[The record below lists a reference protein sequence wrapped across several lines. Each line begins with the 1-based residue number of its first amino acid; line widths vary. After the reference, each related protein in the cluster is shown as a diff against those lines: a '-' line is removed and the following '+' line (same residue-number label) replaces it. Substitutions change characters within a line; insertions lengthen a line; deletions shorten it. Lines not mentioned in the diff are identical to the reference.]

1 MKTNLV
7 ETAVGAVVILIAAAF
22 FTFAYTTSG
31 IGRGAGGSTLTA
43 EFDNAA
49 GINIGSDV
57 RMSGVKI
64 GTVVDQKLNLE
75 NYQAALTIS
84 VDPNIKIPEDSTA
97 KITSEGLLGS
107 NFVALEPGGSETLLK
122 SGDRL
127 TYTQGAVDI
136 WSLVSQYMFDS
147 SKEKSETSPQSE
159 PPATTSQE
167 PAQKTE
173 EPAPQPQQ

>member
-7 ETAVGAVVILIAAAF
+7 ETAVGAVVILIAALF
-22 FTFAYTTSG
+22 FFFAYTTSG
-31 IGRGAGGSTLTA
+31 IGRGSGGKTLTA

-64 GTVVDQKLNLE
+64 GTVTDQRLNHE
-75 NYQAALTIS
+75 TYQAMLTFTVERALELP
-84 VDPNIKIPEDSTA
+84 DDSTA

-107 NFVALEPGGSETLLK
+107 NFLAIEPGGSETKLQD
-122 SGDRL
+122 GDRL
-127 TYTQGAVDI
+127 IYTQGSIDI

-147 SKEKSETSPQSE
+147 GSKDKSND
-159 PPATTSQE
+159 A
-167 PAQKTE
+167 PAQTE
-173 EPAPQPQQ
+173 EPAEQPQQ

>member
-31 IGRGAGGSTLTA
+31 IGRGSGGTTLTA

-49 GINIGSDV
+49 GINVGSDV

-64 GTVVDQKLNLE
+64 GAVVGQSLNTE
-75 NYQAALTIS
+75 NFQAVVILS
-84 VDPNIKIPEDSTA
+84 VDPALQLPDDSTV

-107 NFVALEPGGSETLLK
+107 NFIAIEPGGSETKLK

-127 TYTQGAVDI
+127 MFTQGAVDI
-136 WSLVSQYMFDS
+136 WSLVSQYMFSGD
-147 SKEKSETSPQSE
+147 KEKEGEKPAQSE
-159 PPATTSQE
+159 APATESTPPAE
-167 PAQKTE
+167 
-173 EPAPQPQQ
+173 QPQQPQQ